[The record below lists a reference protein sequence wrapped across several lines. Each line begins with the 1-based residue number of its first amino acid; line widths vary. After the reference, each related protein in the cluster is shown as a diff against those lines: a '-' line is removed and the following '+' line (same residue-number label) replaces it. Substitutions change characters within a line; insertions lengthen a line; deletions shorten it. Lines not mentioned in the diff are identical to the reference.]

1 MFILYIFFTAWKNI
15 WVWQIIMKFRK
26 DLIAKRT
33 LMKLDQYWNE
43 IDLFA
48 SMTELKVKK
57 LLVSCFLEIS
67 FLMIYSGSRRAG
79 DT

>member
-1 MFILYIFFTAWKNI
+1 
-15 WVWQIIMKFRK
+15 MKFRIV
-26 DLIAKRT
+26 LIYR
-33 LMKLDQYWNE
+33 NE

-48 SMTELKVKK
+48 IMTKLKVKK